1 MIYHAIQK
9 YHISVYDDETF
20 TEGSVDHI
28 NHYDFVYFEE
38 SPYRS
43 TSIYGIKVFQDNA
56 LIKSAVIGAIG
67 GGTSIHE
74 TSMISE
80 DDRLLICCSDTIF
93 CLSIPDLT
101 LLWRTQADEATCFG
115 IYKYQ
120 DSYII
125 HGELE
130 ISRLDRDG
138 KILWQQG
145 GADIFT
151 TITDE
156 QNFELSEHFIMV
168 RDFENRVYKF
178 DYDGNN
184 LSTKPSID
192 TSMNKFKQLFESKKD
207 VVNELGITFNDPCS
221 DEDLAELEAKLNHSL
236 PPDLIEFYTFCN
248 GFSTDDWLFRVIP
261 VHEAVDYKSELASNT
276 FHFAEYMIYSDEWL
290 IQLHEGDQYEVI
302 NNDHGTQEMT
312 VQTTSILK
320 FLDIYLTEG
329 LFSKSDNNSF
339 WDRLNKNRD

>member
-1 MIYHAIQK
+1 MINHTTNK
-9 YHISVYDDETF
+9 YHINIFDDEAF
-20 TEGSVDHI
+20 KEDSVDNV

-38 SPYRS
+38 SKYRS
-43 TSIYGIKVFQDNA
+43 TSIYGIKVFKNGT
-56 LIKSAVIGAIG
+56 LIKSAAIGAIG

-74 TSMISE
+74 TSTIIE

-93 CLSIPDLT
+93 CLSIPDLA
-101 LLWRTQADEATCFG
+101 LLWRTQADGATCFE

-120 DSYII
+120 DTYII

-145 GADIFT
+145 GADIFVT
-151 TITDE
+151 TADE
-156 QNFELSEHFIMV
+156 QSFELTKHFIMAK
-168 RDFENRVYKF
+168 DFENRVYKF

-184 LSTKPSID
+184 LSTKPGID
-192 TSMNKFKQLFESKKD
+192 TSMNKYKQLFESKKD
-207 VVNELGITFNDPCS
+207 EVNELGITFNAPCS
-221 DEDLAELEAKLNHSL
+221 GEDLTELELKLSYPL

-248 GFSTDDWLFRVIP
+248 GFNTDDWLFRVIP
-261 VHEAVDYKSELASNT
+261 VHEAVDYKSELANNI
-276 FHFAEYMIYSDEWL
+276 FHFAEYMINSDQWL
-290 IQLHEGDQYEVI
+290 IQLQEGGQYEVI
-302 NNDHGTQEMT
+302 NDDHGSQEMT

-329 LFSKSDNNSF
+329 LFSKLDNNSF